1 MGGHIEVKNTTTVMG
16 QYQEHVKDLE
26 ADGGHSE
33 EIDGDQLLGVILQEC
48 APGLRC
54 WLATVHHVFAYAG
67 LPDSDAEFEQF
78 AVDAGCTPTGIL
90 AAHSADQISDFTG
103 NCRSSRLAPPDFPGP
118 EETKAL
124 AMPRNDRVW
133 LNNSQH
139 RAPVAPDAR
148 QPNPQKA
155 VHRG

>member
-1 MGGHIEVKNTTTVMG
+1 MG
-16 QYQEHVKDLE
+16 QYQKHVKDLE
-26 ADGGHSE
+26 ADGGYSE
-33 EIDGDQLLGVILQEC
+33 EIDEDQLLGVILQEC
-48 APGLRC
+48 APGLRRR
-54 WLATVHHVFAYAG
+54 LAAVHHVFAYAG
-67 LPDSDAEFEQF
+67 LPDVDADFEQL

-90 AAHSADQISDFTG
+90 SAHSADQISDFTR
-103 NCRSSRLAPPDFPGP
+103 NRRSSRLAPPDLPGP
-118 EETKAL
+118 EETKTL
-124 AMPRNDRVW
+124 AMPRNDRLW